1 MTTVGNAGQATVRS
15 GRTARVPAP
24 AVRVGARAGEATPR
38 KGAKQP
44 PASSEPATVVAPEES
59 AQAAGLRYVSDDKP
73 GIRRRKS
80 GKGFVYLSPS
90 GERLHDAAT
99 LARIKSLVIP
109 PAWTDVWICP
119 LANGHL
125 QATGKDARGRKQ
137 YRYHPRWREVRDE
150 TKYHRL
156 LAFARVLPRIRRR
169 VAADLRLQGLPRNKI
184 LAAVVRLLE
193 TTFIR
198 IGNEKYMRD
207 NGSYGLTTL
216 RNKHVKVRGEHIDFE
231 FRGKSGKQHHV
242 ELEDRRLAS
251 IIRRCRDLPGYELF
265 QYIDEEGK
273 PQTVDS
279 SDVNDYLHS
288 IAGEE
293 YTAKDFRTWAGTVL
307 MAQGLQTLHV
317 AQPAAIDE
325 DVPARRPSKKQIS
338 KNIVQ
343 AVKAVAKELGNTP
356 AVCRKCYIHP
366 RVIDA
371 YMAGKLVA
379 EAQALIDEGHG
390 EAAPRSA
397 VRGLKPHEQAI
408 LGLLSEGMA
417 APQTGAANG
426 TKMGKRRRAA
436 ADVSRARRLLTK
448 AAATAA

>member
-1 MTTVGNAGQATVRS
+1 MTTVSIAREHAGKRRS
-15 GRTARVPAP
+15 
-24 AVRVGARAGEATPR
+24 AVRARALRGIDGRRMAQPDAAVTKPSKKGRGAAAETP
-38 KGAKQP
+38 
-44 PASSEPATVVAPEES
+44 STVVAPEQS
-59 AQAAGLRYVSDDKP
+59 AQAAGLRYVMDDKP
-73 GIRRRKS
+73 GIRRRRS
-80 GKGFVYLSPS
+80 GKGFVYLMPN
-90 GERLHDAAT
+90 GGRVRDNET
-99 LARIKSLVIP
+99 LGRIKSLVIP

-119 LANGHL
+119 IANGHL
-125 QATGKDARGRKQ
+125 QATGQDARGRKQ

-169 VAADLRLQGLPRNKI
+169 VAADLRLRGLPRDKI

-216 RNKHVKVRGEHIDFE
+216 RNKHVRVRGEHIAFE
-231 FRGKSGKQHHV
+231 FRGKSGKEHHI
-242 ELEDRRLAS
+242 ELEDKRLAA

-265 QYIDEEGK
+265 QYVDEDGE

-279 SDVNDYLHS
+279 SDVNEYLHS

-307 MAQGLQTLHV
+307 MAQGLQSLHV
-317 AQPAAIDE
+317 AQPTVSE
-325 DVPARRPSKKQIS
+325 TPAKPPSKTQIS
-338 KNIVQ
+338 KNIVH

-379 EAQALIDEGHG
+379 EAQALVEEGVG
-390 EAAPRSA
+390 GAPKRSA

-408 LGLLSEGMA
+408 LGLLSEGIA
-417 APQTGAANG
+417 TDKGESPR
-426 TKMGKRRRAA
+426 TKKRRTA
-436 ADVSRARRLLTK
+436 ADVSRARELLTK
-448 AAATAA
+448 AAAAAA